1 MGPEER
7 RGAIMEFVRVS
18 QEVKVDEIADRLAV
32 SRETIR
38 RDLALLDQQGLLRRV
53 HGGAQPS
60 KTAQEAPFLERIAEN
75 TGAKERIARAAAAL
89 FDAGDT
95 IFIDTG
101 STTEFFARALGRTKA
116 YTVITNSLGVARKM
130 HEGGGG
136 SQIYLVGGQFRGD
149 SGQVLGPIAL
159 EQIAKF
165 RADHAVLTCG
175 AIDMTGG
182 VMDFDVEEAM
192 MARAMIAQSLRVTVI
207 ADSSKFGQM
216 AMVKVCG
223 FDRVDSLVTDR
234 QPPDDIFSALAA
246 HGVETIIADEGVPAF
261 DPA

>member
-7 RGAIMEFVRVS
+7 RGAILDLIRLG
-18 QEVKVDEIADRLAV
+18 QEVKVDEIAGRLAV

-38 RDLALLDQQGLLRRV
+38 RDLALLDGQGLLRRV
-53 HGGAQPS
+53 HGGAQRP
-60 KTAQEAPFLERIAEN
+60 KTAQEAPFRERIGEN

-95 IFIDTG
+95 LFIDTG
-101 STTEFFARALGRTKA
+101 STTEFFAAVLGRAKA
-116 YTVITNSLGVARKM
+116 YTVITNSIGVAAKM

-136 SQIYLVGGQFRGD
+136 SQTYLLGGQYRGD
-149 SGQVLGPIAL
+149 TGQMLGPITL

-175 AIDMTGG
+175 AIDTLGG
-182 VMDFDVEEAM
+182 IMDFDVEEAM
-192 MARAMIAQSLRVTVI
+192 MARAMIAQSERVTII
-207 ADSSKFGQM
+207 ADSSKFGHM

-234 QPPDDIFSALAA
+234 QPPDEIFSALAA
-246 HGVETIIADEGVPAF
+246 QGVETIIAD
-261 DPA
+261 